1 MKIFT
6 CAPRPFKGAEAFFK
20 RDTGLICRGFQSL
33 GHTSKSILLGPKRM
47 DDLEDD
53 LGDVMR
59 ADLSSLTDVLWWKS
73 LDIDAC
79 IFCSW
84 GKPEYQEMVDSIL
97 AAGIQLIQIT
107 DTQGILSPYSGWS
120 DYMSIEDS
128 HYYAY
133 PVWKRR
139 LRQFIR
145 VTYGITLG
153 GLLRDRPRVKMLS
166 TGHYFTAATPAAKK
180 RFERLANHYVKGL
193 NKDHFQCVAFP
204 ISLHGI
210 CVRQSDKVDKV
221 VAVGRWDD
229 KQKRQQLLMT
239 TVQMTMKIR
248 LGTVFEIY
256 GFITQELKEW
266 HKQLQRG
273 DMERVRLI
281 GVVPHEVVM
290 NGLKTA
296 RTLLCPSAYEG
307 CCNASAEA
315 LTVGCSVVAVDSPA
329 MSALK
334 WHASLRSGTLSRTS
348 SGQDMADALCEE
360 LVLWDAGKR
369 SACDIAKTWQP
380 MFNSEKIAEAYVS
393 LIERK

>member
-1 MKIFT
+1 MKIYT
-6 CAPRPFKGAEAFFK
+6 CAPKPFKGGEAFFK

-33 GHTSKSILLGPKRM
+33 GHTSKAILLGPKRM
-47 DDLEDD
+47 DDPEDD

-59 ADLSSLTDVLWWKS
+59 AELSSLTDVLWWKS

-84 GKPEYQEMVDSIL
+84 GKSEYQEMANAIV
-97 AAGIQLIQIT
+97 AAGIKLIQIT
-107 DTQGILSPYSGWS
+107 DTQGILSPRSGWF
-120 DYMSIEDS
+120 DYMSIESS
-128 HYYAY
+128 HYYDY

-139 LRQFIR
+139 FRQLTR
-145 VTYGITLG
+145 VIYGITLG
-153 GLLRDRPRVKMLS
+153 GLLRDRPRVKMLT
-166 TGHYFTAATPAAKK
+166 TGAYFAAATPVAKN
-180 RFERLANHYVKGL
+180 RFERLASHYAKGL

-204 ISLHGI
+204 ISLHGV
-210 CVRQSDKVDKV
+210 CVTESDIVDKV

-229 KQKRQQLLMT
+229 KQKRQQLLMS
-239 TVQMTMKIR
+239 TVQMTLEKR
-248 LGTVFEIY
+248 PDTVFEIY
-256 GFITQELKEW
+256 GFLTQELKEW
-266 HKQLQRG
+266 HKQLRSG

-334 WHASLRSGTLSRTS
+334 WHASLRSGTLSPTS
-348 SGQDMADALCEE
+348 SGQDMTNSLCSE
-360 LVLWDAGKR
+360 LALWDTGER

-380 MFNSEKIAEAYVS
+380 VFNFEKIAETYVS
-393 LIERK
+393 LIKRK